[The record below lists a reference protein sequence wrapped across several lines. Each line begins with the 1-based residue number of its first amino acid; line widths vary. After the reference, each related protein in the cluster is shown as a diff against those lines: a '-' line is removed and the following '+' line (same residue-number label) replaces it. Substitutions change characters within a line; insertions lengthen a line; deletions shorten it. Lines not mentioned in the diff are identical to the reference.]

1 MFFIS
6 NGFNLNQKCLGGEI
20 AAGSQLFHL
29 SVKKILAETAE
40 IAEIFFRILP
50 FLLKKNSF

>member
-1 MFFIS
+1 LLRGPS
-6 NGFNLNQKCLGGEI
+6 Y
-20 AAGSQLFHL
+20 FHL
-29 SVKKILAETAE
+29 SVKKILAETAAE

>member
-20 AAGSQLFHL
+20 AAGSQLFP
-29 SVKKILAETAE
+29 SFCEE
-40 IAEIFFRILP
+40 
-50 FLLKKNSF
+50 NSR